1 MFESINRHS
10 CDDDDDDVE
19 SGVGILSLSPIEYWI
34 WVVALED
41 TALA

>member
-10 CDDDDDDVE
+10 RDDDVDDVE
-19 SGVGILSLSPIEYWI
+19 PGVGILSLSPVECWI